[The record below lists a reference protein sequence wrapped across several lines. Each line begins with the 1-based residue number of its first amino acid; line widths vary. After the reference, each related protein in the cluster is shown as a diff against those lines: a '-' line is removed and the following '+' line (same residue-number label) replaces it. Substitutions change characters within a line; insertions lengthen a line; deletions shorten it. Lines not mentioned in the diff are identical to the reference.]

1 MPADITSG
9 RAVGFLLDL
18 IDSGDA
24 DRVRTR
30 VGLPR
35 PAPEDLREA
44 RRRIP
49 WELPALPSSVVL
61 WMLQEDDPGL
71 NPVVWRLLSDR
82 DTALRRA
89 ILDGVPFGPGRL
101 LAVEV
106 DPVLRDD
113 YEHPP
118 VPDRVARLGLVPAL
132 RESTTMAAAREATSM
147 VYRREHWQTVAEADR
162 ENSLPG
168 YVRWALAVR
177 PDCPPSLRAQFGAH
191 RKFDF
196 RVRQAGIMTDPAEY
210 AVGHGPARDVL
221 KVLSLGRVMF
231 PRRIAEAEHA
241 LRPLVRDHLG
251 DREEAWAVLAQLLE
265 TFHGTTEELVVT
277 AGAIA

>member
-1 MPADITSG
+1 MPADTTSG

-18 IDSGDA
+18 IDSWDA
-24 DRVRTR
+24 DRVRAR
-30 VGLPR
+30 AGLPR

-44 RRRIP
+44 RRRLP
-49 WELPALPSSVVL
+49 WELSALPSSVVL
-61 WMLQEDDPGL
+61 WMLQEDDPDL
-71 NPVVWRLLSDR
+71 NAVVWRLLPDQ

-89 ILDGVPFGPGRL
+89 ILDGVPFSPGRL

-106 DPVLRDD
+106 DPVLRDT
-113 YEHPP
+113 YREPP

-168 YVRWALAVR
+168 YVRWALAIR
-177 PDCPPSLRAQFGAH
+177 ADCPPSLRAQFGAH

-210 AVGHGPARDVL
+210 AVGHGPALDVL
-221 KVLSLGRVMF
+221 KVLSLGHMMF
-231 PRRIAEAEHA
+231 PRRIAEAENA

-251 DREEAWAVLAQLLE
+251 TREEAWAALTQLLQ

>member
-1 MPADITSG
+1 MRADNTSD

-18 IDSGDA
+18 IDSADA
-24 DRVRTR
+24 DRVRAR
-30 VGLPR
+30 VGLPL

-44 RRRIP
+44 RRRLP
-49 WELPALPSSVVL
+49 WSLPALPSSAML
-61 WMLQEDDPGL
+61 WMLQEDDPDL
-71 NPVVWRLLSDR
+71 NAVVWRLLPDR

-113 YEHPP
+113 YKAPQ
-118 VPDRVARLGLVPAL
+118 VPDRVARIGLVPAL
-132 RESTTMAAAREATSM
+132 RESTSMAAARETTSM

-168 YVRWALAVR
+168 YVRWALSVR

-196 RVRQAGIMTDPAEY
+196 RVRQAGILDGPAEY
-210 AVGHGPARDVL
+210 AQDHGPALDVL
-221 KVLSLGRVMF
+221 KVLSMGHVMF
-231 PRRIAEAEHA
+231 PSRSAEAEAA

-251 DREEAWAVLAQLLE
+251 DREEAWAVLAQLIG
-265 TFHGTTEELVVT
+265 TFHGTVGELVMT

>member
-1 MPADITSG
+1 MRADTTSG
-9 RAVGFLLDL
+9 RAAGFLLDL
-18 IDSGDA
+18 IGSADA
-24 DRVRTR
+24 DRVRAR

-49 WELPALPSSVVL
+49 WGLSALPSSVVL
-61 WMLQEDDPGL
+61 WMLQEDDPDL
-71 NPVVWRLLSDR
+71 NAVVWRLLTHR

-113 YEHPP
+113 YAAPP
-118 VPDRVARLGLVPAL
+118 VPDRITRIGLVPAL
-132 RESTTMAAAREATSM
+132 RESVSMAAAQEAASM

-168 YVRWALAVR
+168 YVRWALSVR
-177 PDCPPSLRAQFGAH
+177 PDCPPSLRAQFGSH

-196 RVRQAGIMTDPAEY
+196 RVRQAGIMDGPATY
-210 AVGHGPARDVL
+210 ALEHGPALEVL
-221 KVLSLGRVMF
+221 NVLSLGHVMF
-231 PRRIAEAEHA
+231 PRRAAEAEDA

-251 DREEAWAVLAQLLE
+251 DREEAWAVLAQLLD
-265 TFHGTTEELVVT
+265 TFHGTTGELVRT

>member
-1 MPADITSG
+1 MRADITSG
-9 RAVGFLLDL
+9 RAVGFLLGL

-24 DRVRTR
+24 DRVRAR

-35 PAPEDLREA
+35 PVPEDPQDT
-44 RRRIP
+44 RRRLP
-49 WELPALPSSVVL
+49 WGPSALPASVVL
-61 WMLQEDDPGL
+61 WMLQEDDPDL
-71 NPVVWRLLSDR
+71 NAVVWRLLPEQ

-89 ILDGVPFGPGRL
+89 ILDGVPFAPGRL

-106 DPVLRDD
+106 DPILSRD
-113 YEHPP
+113 YAVPP

-132 RESTTMAAAREATSM
+132 RGSTSMAEAREATSM

-168 YVRWALAVR
+168 YVRWALCVR
-177 PDCPPSLRAQFGAH
+177 PDCPPSLRAQFGTH

-196 RVRQAGIMTDPAEY
+196 RVRQAGIMAGPAEY
-210 AVGHGPARDVL
+210 ATGHGPALDVL

-231 PRRIAEAEHA
+231 PRRMTEAEDA

-251 DREEAWAVLAQLLE
+251 GREEAWAVLTQLVD
-265 TFHGTTEELVVT
+265 TFHGTAPELVLT
-277 AGAIA
+277 AGASA